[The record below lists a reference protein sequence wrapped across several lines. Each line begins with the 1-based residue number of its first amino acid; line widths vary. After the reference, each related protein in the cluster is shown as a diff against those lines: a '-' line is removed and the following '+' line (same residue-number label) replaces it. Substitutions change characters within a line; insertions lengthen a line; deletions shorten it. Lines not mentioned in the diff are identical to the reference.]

1 MGSLASAIVSYP
13 GIPLILAAPPW
24 ENPSLFGEQVV
35 AGLATG
41 GIYALLALAIVM
53 IYRSTDVVNF
63 AQGEMAMFATFIAW
77 SIAGPTAFDRWP
89 IWLVLIVGVFVAG
102 AMGAAIERIV
112 IRPVEN
118 APVLRVV
125 VVTLGLLLVLNS
137 LATSIWGGEPK
148 PFPSLFSLTEG
159 VDLGFARLSWH
170 RVSILVTSVSVMALL
185 FLLFNYTKLGL
196 AMRATAQNREASRL
210 MGIDVG
216 RMLTLGWALSAAVG
230 GLAGLLIAPITT
242 IDPTFMLRVLLFAF
256 AAAVLGGLDSPPG
269 AIIGGFLIGVTENLL
284 GSYMPEQWF
293 GPGMRL
299 PLTLLLLVLV
309 LLFRPTGLLGRQE
322 VRRV

>member
-1 MGSLASAIVSYP
+1 MGSMGSAISGYLAP
-13 GIPLILAAPPW
+13 PYMLAAPPW

-53 IYRSTDVVNF
+53 IYRSTDVINF
-63 AQGEMAMFATFIAW
+63 AQGEMAMFGTFIAW

-89 IWLVLIVGVFVAG
+89 IWLVLIVGVVVAG
-102 AMGAAIERIV
+102 VMGAAIERIV

-125 VVTLGLLLVLNS
+125 VVTVGLLLVLNS
-137 LATSIWGGEPK
+137 LATSTWGGEPK
-148 PFPSLFSLTEG
+148 PFPALFSLTEG
-159 VDLGFARLSWH
+159 LNLGFARLSWH
-170 RVSILVTSVSVMALL
+170 RVSILVTSISVMALL
-185 FLLFNYTKLGL
+185 FLLFNYTKVGL
-196 AMRATAQNREASRL
+196 AMRASAQNAVASRL
-210 MGIDVG
+210 MGINVG
-216 RMLTLGWALSAAVG
+216 HMLTLGWGLSAAVG

-256 AAAVLGGLDSPPG
+256 AAAVVGGLNSPPG
-269 AIIGGFLIGVTENLL
+269 AIIGGFFIGVAENLL
-284 GSYMPEQWF
+284 GTYSPEQWF

-299 PLTLLLLVLV
+299 PLTLLLLVIV
-309 LLFRPTGLLGRQE
+309 LLFRPTGLLGRRE
-322 VRRV
+322 ARKV

>member
-1 MGSLASAIVSYP
+1 MESIGSAAMDYLASPFV
-13 GIPLILAAPPW
+13 LAAPPW

-35 AGLATG
+35 AGVATG
-41 GIYALLALAIVM
+41 SIYALLALAIVL
-53 IYRSTDVVNF
+53 IYRSTEVINF

-89 IWLVLIVGVFVAG
+89 IWFVLIAGVAVAG
-102 AMGAAIERIV
+102 VMGAAIERIV

-118 APVLRVV
+118 ASVLSVV
-125 VVTLGLLLVLNS
+125 VVSVGLLIMLNS

-148 PFPSLFSLTEG
+148 PFPSPFSLTEG
-159 VDLGFARLSWH
+159 LNLGFARLSWH
-170 RVSILVTSVSVMALL
+170 RVSILATSISVMALL
-185 FLLFNYTKLGL
+185 FVLFNYTKLGL
-196 AMRATAQNREASRL
+196 AMRASAQNRVASRL

-216 RMLTLGWALSAAVG
+216 RMLTLGWGLSAAVG

-256 AAAVLGGLDSPPG
+256 AAAVLGGLNSPPG

-284 GSYMPEQWF
+284 GTYMPGQWF
-293 GPGMRL
+293 GPEMRL
-299 PLTLLLLVLV
+299 PLTLLLLVIV

-322 VRRV
+322 TRRV